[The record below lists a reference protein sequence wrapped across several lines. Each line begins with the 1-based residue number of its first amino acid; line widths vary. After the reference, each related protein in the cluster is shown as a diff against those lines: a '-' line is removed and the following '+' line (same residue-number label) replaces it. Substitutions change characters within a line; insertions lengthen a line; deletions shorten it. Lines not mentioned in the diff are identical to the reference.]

1 MGIIIPKNFKK
12 KGIYLADWNI
22 NKLAWEKKE
31 ALEVIN
37 YFFHCN
43 DEVGIIGG
51 DVYKLSNNQLVS
63 LYDNWSYD
71 DEANESNKDYNI
83 KSLLEAKKYIENYQI
98 NSEDKIL
105 FSFVFSDYVVF
116 EDEE

>member
-12 KGIYLADWNI
+12 KGINLADWNI
-22 NKLAWEKKE
+22 NRMAWKKKE

-37 YFFHCN
+37 YFFNCN
-43 DEVGIIGG
+43 AEIGIIGG
-51 DVYKLSNNQLVS
+51 DVYRLSNNQIIP
-63 LYDNWSYD
+63 LYDNWTCD
-71 DEANESNKDYNI
+71 DKKNESNKNYNI
-83 KSLLEAKKYIENYQI
+83 RSLFEAKNYIENYQV
-98 NSEDKIL
+98 NDEDNTL